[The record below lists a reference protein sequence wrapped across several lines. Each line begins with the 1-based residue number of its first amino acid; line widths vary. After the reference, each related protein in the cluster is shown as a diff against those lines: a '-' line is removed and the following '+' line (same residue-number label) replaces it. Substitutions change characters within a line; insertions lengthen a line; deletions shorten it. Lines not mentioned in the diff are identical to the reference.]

1 MSQSHSPS
9 SPQPDEVIISGA
21 YPRPA
26 SSRGLG
32 FFLVTSDMTTVLIT
46 QCLQRDFVDPIG
58 PHDPLPNLL
67 HVGYSEAARLL
78 GPEPS
83 AGPMAQ
89 LIDWARSLDP
99 DAIDLIHIRDW
110 HDADDPAQREHLER
124 FGAHC
129 IKGSAGA
136 RLILG
141 MDARASAAANER
153 IIDSLTLNDFEG
165 TDLSKRIDRIRRAH
179 GDEPLRVGVVGVWT
193 EAKVSFLLYDLKT
206 RLGIDELATCSA
218 LTASAS
224 RAQHFNALAQL
235 EKLLGVRCFDSPAEF
250 ADWLRPGAE
259 LALPDHLLGFEPRIE
274 GDGVA
279 TALTATDRAIVAH
292 LFLDSTRVD
301 LEPISG
307 GYSGALVWRATS
319 QDALGHRQAPAVVK
333 LGPNRAI
340 AQERVAFEQV
350 EAVLGNNAPHV
361 RGFADLGERAG
372 LKYAYAAMG
381 HGRVRTLQ
389 AMFAA
394 EAAPQRMIS
403 LVRSVFEDVLGPLYA
418 AARYERM
425 PLFEHYEFSPALG
438 PAVRRSVAAVTA
450 DSGHKMLGF
459 PGGIS
464 LPNVCGFYEDFLAR
478 HPLPAYDYHYV
489 AYVHGDLNAANI
501 LIDGHHNIWVID
513 FFHAGPGHVLKDL
526 AKFENDLLYLLTPI
540 GDPAEIVQA
549 LAITRAL
556 RSVTDLRADLPDRP
570 SQVRSPHFVRA
581 WEVLQVLRRIGGRLC
596 REDRHPLQ
604 LQVALLRYAVHTLSF
619 PEASPLQKQSALAA
633 ACSLAEQITGT
644 VAAELA
650 LRVDWIQPDLIG
662 VGRLGITLCPGR
674 ADRGRDLGADLAQ
687 LRAVGVTRL
696 LCLLTDVELNW
707 AGVPDLGPR
716 ALAAGLSYRRHPIPD
731 QGTPDIVDA
740 IDLVRWCRD
749 ATAHGEAVVVT
760 CMGGLGRSG
769 TVAACFLV
777 AGGMPPDAA
786 VAAVRTA
793 RGPRALET
801 IAQEDFVVAFASA
814 IRDRR

>member
-1 MSQSHSPS
+1 
-9 SPQPDEVIISGA
+9 
-21 YPRPA
+21 
-26 SSRGLG
+26 
-32 FFLVTSDMTTVLIT
+32 MTTVLIT

-83 AGPMAQ
+83 AGPLAQ
-89 LIDWARSLDP
+89 LIEWARSLP
-99 DAIDLIHIRDW
+99 ADAIDLIHIRDW
-110 HDADDPAQREHLER
+110 HDPDDPAQREHLAR

-129 IKGSAGA
+129 LQGSGGA
-136 RLILG
+136 RLVLG
-141 MDARASAAANER
+141 MDERARAAANEL

-165 TDLSKRIDRIRRAH
+165 TDLAGQLGRIRHAH

-235 EKLLGVRCFDSPAEF
+235 EKILGVRCFDSPAEF

-259 LALPDHLLGFEPRIE
+259 LALPEHPVGFEPRI
-274 GDGVA
+274 GGA
-279 TALTATDRAIVAH
+279 SIGALGPGDRAIVAH
-292 LFLDSTRVD
+292 LFRDSTQVD

-307 GYSGALVWRATS
+307 GYSGALVWRAAS

-333 LGPNRAI
+333 LGPNGTI

-350 EAVLGNNAPHV
+350 EAVLGNNAPRV
-361 RGFADLGERAG
+361 RGFVDLGDRAG

-394 EAAPQRMIS
+394 EVATRRIIS
-403 LVRSVFEDVLGPLYA
+403 VVRSAFEDVLGPLYA

-425 PLFEHYEFSPALG
+425 PLFEHYQFSAGLG
-438 PAVRRSVAAVTA
+438 PTVRNSVGAVTA
-450 DSGHKMLGF
+450 GSGQEMLDF
-459 PGGIS
+459 PGELALS
-464 LPNVCGFYEDFLAR
+464 NVCGFYEDFLAHHR
-478 HPLPAYDYHYV
+478 LPAHDYHYV

-501 LIDGHHNIWVID
+501 LVDAHHNVWVID

-540 GDPAEIVQA
+540 EDTSQLLEA

-556 RSVTDLRADLPDRP
+556 RPVADLRAELPDRP
-570 SQVRSPHFVRA
+570 DEVRSPQFVRA
-581 WEVLQVLRRIGGRLC
+581 WEVLQVLRRIGGQLC

-633 ACSLAEQITGT
+633 ACSLADQITHT
-644 VAAELA
+644 VETEQA
-650 LRVDWIQPDLIG
+650 LRVGWIESGLTGP
-662 VGRLGITLCPGR
+662 GRLGITLCPGR
-674 ADRGRDLGADLAQ
+674 RDRGRDLEADLAK
-687 LRAVGVTRL
+687 LRSEGATRL
-696 LCLLTDVELNW
+696 LCLLSDSELNW
-707 AGVPDLGPR
+707 AGVPDLGSR
-716 ALAAGLSYRRHPIPD
+716 AQAAGLTYRRLPVPD
-731 QGTPDIVDA
+731 QGTPDIADA
-740 IDLVRWCRD
+740 IELARWCRD
-749 ATAHGEAVVVT
+749 ATERGETVVVT

-769 TVAACFLV
+769 TVAACSLV
-777 AGGMPPDAA
+777 AAGLSPDGAI
-786 VAAVRTA
+786 AAVRTA

-801 IAQEDFVVAFASA
+801 VGQEDFVFTFASA
-814 IRDRR
+814 IRGRR

>member
-1 MSQSHSPS
+1 
-9 SPQPDEVIISGA
+9 VA
-21 YPRPA
+21 
-26 SSRGLG
+26 LW
-32 FFLVTSDMTTVLIT
+32 FFPGTLTMATVLIT

-83 AGPMAQ
+83 AGPLAQ
-89 LIDWARSLDP
+89 LIDWARGLTP
-99 DAIDLIHIRDW
+99 DVIDLIHIRDW
-110 HDADDPAQREHLER
+110 HDPDDPSQREHLER

-129 IKGSAGA
+129 LQGSAGA
-136 RLILG
+136 RLVLG
-141 MDARASAAANER
+141 MDERAMAATNER
-153 IIDSLTLNDFEG
+153 IVDSLTLNDFEG
-165 TDLSKRIDRIRRAH
+165 TDLAKQLARIRHAH

-235 EKLLGVRCFDSPAEF
+235 GKLLGVDCFDSLAEF

-259 LALPDHLLGFEPRIE
+259 LALPHHPLGFEPRI
-274 GDGVA
+274 GGADAGA
-279 TALTATDRAIVAH
+279 ALTATDRAIVAH
-292 LFLDSTRVD
+292 LFRDSTQVD

-340 AQERVAFEQV
+340 AQERVAFEQI
-350 EAVLGNNAPHV
+350 EAVLGNNAPRV
-361 RGFADLGERAG
+361 RGFVDVGERAG

-394 EAAPQRMIS
+394 DTATRRIIS
-403 LVRSVFEDVLGPLYA
+403 VVRNAFEDVLGPLYA

-425 PLFEHYEFSPALG
+425 PLLEHYQFSPQLG
-438 PAVRRSVAAVTA
+438 PAVRSAVTA
-450 DSGHKMLGF
+450 VTAGSGQRMLDF

-464 LPNVCGFYEDFLAR
+464 LPNVCEFYEDFLAHHR
-478 HPLPAYDYHYV
+478 LPAQDYHYV

-501 LIDGHHNIWVID
+501 LVDSHHNVWVID
-513 FFHAGPGHVLKDL
+513 FFHAAPGHVLKDL

-540 GDPAEIVQA
+540 ENAAQLLEA

-556 RSVTDLRADLPDRP
+556 RSVADLQAELPDRP
-570 SQVRSPHFVRA
+570 GELRSPQFVRA
-581 WEVLQVLRRIGGRLC
+581 WEVLQVVRRIGGRLC

-619 PEASPLQKQSALAA
+619 PEASALQKQSALAA
-633 ACSLAEQITGT
+633 ACSLAEQITRT
-644 VAAELA
+644 VEAGLA
-650 LRVDWIQPDLIG
+650 LRVGWIDPSLTG
-662 VGRLGITLCPGR
+662 LGRLGITLCPGR
-674 ADRGRDLGADLAQ
+674 RDRGRDLSTDLAQ
-687 LRAVGVTRL
+687 LRADGVTRL
-696 LCLLTDVELNW
+696 LCLLTDSELGW

-716 ALAAGLSYRRHPIPD
+716 AQAAGFTYRRLPVPD
-731 QGTPDIVDA
+731 QGAPDVSDA
-740 IDLVRWCRD
+740 IDLVRWCREG
-749 ATAHGEAVVVT
+749 TEQGEAVVVT

-777 AGGMPPDAA
+777 AAGMPTEAA
-786 VAAVRTA
+786 IAAVRAA

-801 IAQEDFVVAFASA
+801 ITQEDFVVMFASA
-814 IRDRR
+814 IRGR

>member
-1 MSQSHSPS
+1 
-9 SPQPDEVIISGA
+9 
-21 YPRPA
+21 
-26 SSRGLG
+26 
-32 FFLVTSDMTTVLIT
+32 MTTVLIT

-78 GPEPS
+78 GPEPP

-89 LIDWARSLDP
+89 LIDWARSLAP
-99 DAIDLIHIRDW
+99 DVINLIHIRDW
-110 HDADDPAQREHLER
+110 HDPGDPAQREHLER
-124 FGAHC
+124 FGTHC

-141 MDARASAAANER
+141 MDERAMAAANER
-153 IIDSLTLNDFEG
+153 IVNSLTLNDLEG
-165 TDLSKRIDRIRRAH
+165 TDLAQQLERIRHAH
-179 GDEPLRVGVVGVWT
+179 GDKPLRVGVVGVWT

-235 EKLLGVRCFDSPAEF
+235 EKILGVRCFDSPAEF

-259 LALPDHLLGFEPRIE
+259 LRLPHHRLGFEPRIE
-274 GDGVA
+274 GA
-279 TALTATDRAIVAH
+279 ARAALSPTDRAIVAH
-292 LFLDSTRVD
+292 LFRDSTEVD
-301 LEPISG
+301 LQPISG

-319 QDALGHRQAPAVVK
+319 QDALGHRQAPAVIK
-333 LGPNRAI
+333 LGPNRTI

-350 EAVLGNNAPHV
+350 EAVLGNNAPSV

-381 HGRVRTLQ
+381 LGQVKTLQ

-394 EAAPQRMIS
+394 GAATPRIIS
-403 LVRSVFEDVLGPLYA
+403 VVRSAFEDVLGPLYA

-425 PLFEHYEFSPALG
+425 PPLEHYQFSPELG
-438 PAVRRSVAAVTA
+438 PAVRNSVATVTA
-450 DSGHKMLGF
+450 GADQGMLDF
-459 PGGIS
+459 PGGMS
-464 LPNVCGFYEDFLAR
+464 LPNVCAFYEDFLAHHR
-478 HPLPAYDYHYV
+478 LPAYDYHYV

-501 LIDGHHNIWVID
+501 LVDAHHNVWVID

-540 GDPAEIVQA
+540 EDAAQLLEA

-556 RSVTDLRADLPDRP
+556 GSVTDLRADLPGRP
-570 SQVRSPHFVRA
+570 HEVRSPQFVRA
-581 WEVLQVLRRIGGRLC
+581 WEVLQVLRRIGGQLC

-619 PEASPLQKQSALAA
+619 PEASLLQKQSALAA
-633 ACSLAEQITGT
+633 ACSLADQVTRT
-644 VAAELA
+644 VEADLT
-650 LRVDWIQPDLIG
+650 LRVDWIESDLLG
-662 VGRLGITLCPGR
+662 AGRLGVTLCPGR
-674 ADRGRDLGADLAQ
+674 RDRSRDLGTDLAQ
-687 LRAVGVTRL
+687 LRSQGTTVL
-696 LCLLTDVELNW
+696 LCLLTDSELDW
-707 AGVPDLGPR
+707 AGVPDLGRR
-716 ALAAGLSYRRHPIPD
+716 AQAAGLTYRRFPVPD
-731 QGTPDIVDA
+731 QGTPDIADA
-740 IDLVRWCRD
+740 ADLVQWCRE
-749 ATAHGEAVVVT
+749 AIERGEAVVVT

-769 TVAACFLV
+769 TIVACCLAA
-777 AGGMPPDAA
+777 AGMSPDAA
-786 VAAVRTA
+786 IAAVRTA

-801 IAQEDFVVAFASA
+801 IAQENFVVTFASA
-814 IRDRR
+814 TRRHR